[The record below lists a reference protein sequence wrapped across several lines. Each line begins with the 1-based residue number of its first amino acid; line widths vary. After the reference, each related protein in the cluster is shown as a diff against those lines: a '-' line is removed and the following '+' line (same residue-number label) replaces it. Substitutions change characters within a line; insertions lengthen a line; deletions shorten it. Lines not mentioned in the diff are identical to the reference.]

1 MKNKK
6 NIYIISR
13 LVKQPIFAMENLFKS
28 LGYQVEVLAD
38 TPSLI
43 NKLKGSIVIMDCLSL
58 NCDSQGFPMSTSS
71 YIEKHKVVLAHLS
84 KGSINEANAIQM
96 GCSGVLYDHLRDDE
110 IIKAIYTIQSNEYW
124 FSRKNIAIA
133 LVNLTKF
140 STMQKLEDLSPE
152 EQAVV
157 DSLTDRELTILGLVC
172 KGANNNEIADGL
184 FISLHTVKT
193 HIYSAFRKTRCK
205 NRVELIYW
213 AMKNG
218 MSMQL
223 TA

>member
-6 NIYIISR
+6 NIYIVSR
-13 LVKQPIFAMENLFKS
+13 LVKDAIFGMENLFKS
-28 LGYQVEVLAD
+28 LGYKVEVVAD
-38 TPSLI
+38 NPSLI

-58 NCDSQGFPMSTSS
+58 NCDSQGFPINTSS
-71 YIEKHKVVLAHLS
+71 YIEKHKVILSHLS

-110 IIKAIYTIQSNEYW
+110 IMKAIYTIQANEYW
-124 FSRKNIAIA
+124 FSRRNIAIA
-133 LVNLTKF
+133 LINLTKF
-140 STMQKLEDLSPE
+140 SNPQKHEELLPE

-157 DSLTDRELTILGLVC
+157 DSLTERELTILGLVC
-172 KGANNNEIADGL
+172 KGANNNEIADAL
-184 FISLHTVKT
+184 FISLHTVKS
-193 HIYSAFRKTRCK
+193 HIYNAFKKTQSK
-205 NRVELIYW
+205 NRIELIYW

-218 MSMQL
+218 MSELL